1 MGSPSEHHGERIVE
15 QDDERPFTHRDF
27 ERVIAI
33 IRSADDEITTVREAS
48 VAFRGI
54 REQLA
59 IMTRVFA
66 ASVALAIGCF
76 SYLFLTTNEL
86 TKAVTRLDERL
97 AGVDGRFNGVD
108 KRLNGVDKRLDGV
121 DKRLD
126 GVDKRL
132 DGVDKRL
139 DVVDKRLDG
148 LDQRFDAVDGRFDGV
163 DKRFDALD
171 TRLDAL
177 TSAIGRLQPPQKQT
191 SLE

>member
-108 KRLNGVDKRLDGV
+108 KRLDG
-121 DKRLD
+121 
-126 GVDKRL
+126 
-132 DGVDKRL
+132 
-139 DVVDKRLDG
+139 VDKRLDG

>member
-108 KRLNGVDKRLDGV
+108 KRLDGVDKRLDGV

-163 DKRFDALD
+163 HKRFDALD